1 VNRLVVSI
9 GCLPAVT
16 IHAAMTQ
23 HDEFLDNDERPRS
36 SKLAAGVVG
45 AASILRA

>member
-1 VNRLVVSI
+1 VKAVIPSL

-16 IHAAMTQ
+16 IDPAMTH

-45 AASILRA
+45 TASVLRD